1 MMKWSI
7 DEAVELLKRTFPGM
21 AVVIADGESDYL
33 VGTIED
39 ADEAICGSFLLSLDS
54 SCKLVH
60 EIRISDG
67 QKYCGVG
74 AQPSISESSRYL
86 VPISITR
93 REENGTL
100 WGMVGDYEVC
110 VNNDMIDG
118 RAKLATGVM

>member
-1 MMKWSI
+1 MKWSI

-21 AVVIADGESDYL
+21 SVVIADGESDYL

-39 ADEAICGSFLLSLDS
+39 DDEAICGSFLLFLDS
-54 SCKLVH
+54 SGKLVH
-60 EIRISDG
+60 EIRISEG
-67 QKYCGVG
+67 QQYCGVG
-74 AQPSISESSRYL
+74 AQPTLSESSRYF

-110 VNNDMIDG
+110 VNNEMIDA